1 MGGGSE
7 VKIVSGMCAVDKK
20 RRGEKHNLHSIE
32 EKAGQ
37 VCQGK
42 EVRELRGGGGREKWY
57 LRKKKERNAIKKKEE
72 KKSERDKK
80 ETESARELGCTG

>member
-42 EVRELRGGGGREKWY
+42 EVRELRGGGEKWY
-57 LRKKKERNAIKKKEE
+57 LRRKKERNAIKKKEG
-72 KKSERDKK
+72 KKTERDKK